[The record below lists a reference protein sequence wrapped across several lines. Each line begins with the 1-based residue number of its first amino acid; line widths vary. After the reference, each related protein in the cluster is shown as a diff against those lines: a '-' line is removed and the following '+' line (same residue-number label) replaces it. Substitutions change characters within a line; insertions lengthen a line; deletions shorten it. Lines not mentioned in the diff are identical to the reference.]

1 MTAIQA
7 IMLGTIQGLSEFLPI
22 SSSGHLVLGRHLFG
36 IPVPALFFDTSVHI
50 GTMLAVILV
59 FREDIGSLLRSL
71 VRAACP
77 RSGNEKKIDSERE
90 KDGRRLAWLV
100 FVGTIPTAIL
110 GAAIKLLLPQGE
122 MASIGLVGL
131 MMLVTAVILWLTRGR
146 GKDGRGLYDF
156 SAARALLVGCAQ
168 GLAVTP
174 GISRSGAT
182 IAVALLLG
190 LNSAQAA
197 RLSFILSIPAILGAE
212 LLSAGE
218 ILNGSGRELLL
229 PSLIGAVTAFGV
241 GYLALRLLLRILRGG
256 RLHLFAPY
264 CLAAGLVAIGSILI

>member
-1 MTAIQA
+1 
-7 IMLGTIQGLSEFLPI
+7 
-22 SSSGHLVLGRHLFG
+22 SSSGHLVLSRHIFG

-59 FREDIGSLLRSL
+59 FREDIGTLLRAVL
-71 VRAACP
+71 AAA
-77 RSGNEKKIDSERE
+77 RSRFGAKKKIDSKRHQ
-90 KDGRRLAWLV
+90 DGLRLAWLV
-100 FVGTIPTAIL
+100 FVGTMPTAIL
-110 GAAIKLLLPQGE
+110 GAAIKVLLPKGE

-131 MMLVTAVILWLTRGR
+131 MMMVNAVLLWLTRGR
-146 GKDGRGLYDF
+146 GNNGRDLYDF
-156 SAARALLVGCAQ
+156 NTARALLVGCAQ

-190 LNSAQAA
+190 LKSAQAA

-218 ILNGSGRELLL
+218 ILNGNGRELLL

-241 GYLALRLLLRILRGG
+241 GYLALRLLLRILQGG

-264 CLAAGLVAIGSILI
+264 CLAAGLVALGSILI